1 VNMRR
6 AMQINRHLCA
16 YATAHL
22 MDREERIGP
31 AETFLRGVSLLD
43 MAEATEKVTRF
54 EGIRIERPDG
64 SCTYRIATKC
74 GPRIVAAIYAL
85 LWFDAEA
92 PGRPEPIIVGNRC
105 ALFSVVVPWP
115 PTDAERVEVDDGR

>member
-1 VNMRR
+1 MR
-6 AMQINRHLCA
+6 INRALMS
-16 YATAHL
+16 YAIAHL
-22 MDREERIGP
+22 MDREEFIGP

-43 MAEATEKVTRF
+43 MADATEKVASF
-54 EGIRIERPDG
+54 EGIRIEKPDG
-64 SCTYRIATKC
+64 GYTYRIVSRC
-74 GPRIVAAIYAL
+74 DPRIVAAIYAL

-115 PTDAERVEVDDGR
+115 PTDAERVEVTP